1 MRSSS
6 LVTVRKYWATSLA
19 LFLCILFVVS
29 GSLWI
34 WRPGIQSDEALFS
47 VGMYPPF
54 YYPPISAAR
63 IFGRD
68 YALMVMSYVGSL
80 KTHLWMPVFT
90 IWGASPETIR
100 LPALLIGATSV
111 WLFFLLLR
119 RTLGAQAA
127 LIGTA
132 LLATD
137 SLYLF
142 TVRWDWGPVALQ
154 HLMLV
159 GGLYALT
166 RRWIALAFF
175 LFGLGMWDKALFV
188 WSLIGMGVAGLAVF
202 HREIRAELR
211 VRTVL
216 VAALAFAA
224 GAYPLI
230 RYNVKHDWITFRGNA
245 VRGQE
250 SLWEKAVVL
259 RYSFDSAVLGSPI
272 LREHWDGRQNEP
284 QTALERSTEGF
295 AKLFGSPHSNAHFW
309 LMVAGIL
316 ALPFVWQTPAR
327 RAILFALVFMTVVW
341 AQMAWAKNGGTSIH
355 HTVLLWPMPILI
367 IAAAGSRLPV
377 RFAAPLTSVVVVWNL
392 AVTASWYA
400 DLNRFGGQAVWSD
413 AIYQVVKVLKNEEKS
428 RVCALEWG
436 FFDNIRALT
445 RGEVAV
451 CVADDPVGE
460 EGKKFTLGQMSEPDI
475 LYLTH
480 TPENVIEKER
490 VERIQN
496 FAKEHGFRMV
506 DVRRFADSNGREV
519 ILMYR
524 LSSN

>member
-6 LVTVRKYWATSLA
+6 LVTVKQHWATALA
-19 LFLCILFVVS
+19 LFFCVLFVIS

-34 WRPGIQSDEALFS
+34 WRPGIQSDEALFT

-80 KTHLWMPVFT
+80 KTHLWMPIFAA
-90 IWGASPETIR
+90 WGGTPMTIR
-100 LPALLIGATSV
+100 FPALIVGAVSV
-111 WLFFLLLR
+111 WLFFLLVR
-119 RTLGAQAA
+119 RTLGVRAA
-127 LIGTA
+127 LIGVA

-166 RRWIALAFF
+166 RRWIGLAFF
-175 LFGLGMWDKALFV
+175 LFGLGMWDKALFI
-188 WSLIGMGVAGLAVF
+188 WSLVGMGAAGLVLF

-211 VRTVL
+211 LKTL
-216 VAALAFAA
+216 IVATLAFLA

-230 RYNVKHDWITFRGNA
+230 RYNVKHDWVTFRGNA
-245 VRGQE
+245 VRGDE
-250 SLWEKAVVL
+250 SLLDKAQVL
-259 RYSFDSAVLGSPI
+259 RYSFDSTYLGAPI
-272 LREHWDGRQNEP
+272 LRDWWDGRQNEP
-284 QTALERSTEGF
+284 TTALERGTEGF
-295 AKLFGSPHSNAHFW
+295 SKLFGSPHRNAHFW

-316 ALPFVWQTPAR
+316 ALPLIWRTPAR
-327 RAILFALVFMTVVW
+327 RAILFALIFMTVVW
-341 AQMAWAKNGGTSIH
+341 TQMAWAKNGGTSIH

-367 IAAAGSRLPV
+367 IAAAGSQLRA
-377 RFAAPLTSVVVVWNL
+377 RIAAVLTSLVVIWNL
-392 AVTASWYA
+392 AVTASWYT
-400 DLNRFGGQAVWSD
+400 DLNRFGAQPPWTDAV
-413 AIYQVVKVLKNEEKS
+413 YQVTEALQNSPKA

-436 FFDNIRALT
+436 FFDNIRALSD
-445 RGEVAV
+445 GKVEV
-451 CVADDPVGE
+451 CVAEDPVTE
-460 EGKKFTLGQMSEPDI
+460 EGKKYTLAQMSQPGI
-475 LYLTH
+475 VYIAH
-480 TPENVIEKER
+480 TQGNHIEKER

-496 FAKEHGFRMV
+496 FAKEQGFRMT
-506 DVRRFADSNGREV
+506 DVRKFADSNGRENV
-519 ILMYR
+519 LMYS
-524 LSSN
+524 LSK